1 MNQSWKSFFEF
12 MYKYFSD
19 DKSKVAYLRTL
30 ITQITTCSNNETDL
44 IVNYPDYTLK
54 NWINRSLPKHIVS
67 EISSRISYIELKNSM
82 QRHFEQMNR
91 SAKAVFF
98 EDCAAQLGLKDVSAN
113 NFAEKII
120 RLLFLLLGI
129 PTNNQRNI
137 RNNQLPLLE
146 LSNDYIDKFGAY
158 LLRDANNIC
167 MNKGCNTLLT
177 HIDKNRTINNFQVL
191 DLKMKTKT
199 KAGRYENLI
208 AVCPL
213 CFERLQGHLSSEQT
227 EYFTKLKQSHISQNE
242 MQNLLLE
249 TNIDQSI
256 SKLLTQISNIG
267 LHIENIEIKNP
278 VKPSEKFDSS
288 LDYGNKIQ
296 IEALVKMTYLF
307 VRNIIKQLDENGEI
321 KYELLQA
328 SIKLKYLQLKD
339 RSTSQEEIFIQLVD
353 YFKNISNQSDSVC
366 RIVVSYFIQNCDVFE
381 IPKGD

>member
-167 MNKGCNTLLT
+167 MNKDCNNLLT

-328 SIKLKYLQLKD
+328 SVKLKYLQLKD

>member
-19 DKSKVAYLRTL
+19 DRSRVAYLRTL

-91 SAKAVFF
+91 TAKEVFF
-98 EDCAAQLGLKDVSAN
+98 KDCAAQLGLKDVSAN

-120 RLLFLLLGI
+120 CLLFFLLDI

-146 LSNDYIDKFGAY
+146 LSNDYIDKFGAC

-167 MNKGCNTLLT
+167 MNKDCNNLLT
-177 HIDKNRTINNFQVL
+177 YIDKNRTINNYQVL

-328 SIKLKYLQLKD
+328 SVKLKYLQLKD